1 MNKHK
6 EIALKSH
13 LEQSDMEWLV
23 MEYIKDMKGID
34 VGRIMYRG
42 VNNLHMQ
49 IELQMLF
56 SAFEIARN
64 YYITKE

>member
-13 LEQSDMEWLV
+13 LEQSEMEWLV

-34 VGRIMYRG
+34 IGRIVYRG
-42 VNNLHMQ
+42 LNDFHKQ
-49 IELQMLF
+49 IELLMLF
-56 SAFEIARN
+56 SAFETARN
-64 YYITKE
+64 YYITKQ

>member
-13 LEQSDMEWLV
+13 LEQSEMEWLV

-34 VGRIMYRG
+34 IGRIVYRG
-42 VNNLHMQ
+42 LNDFHKQ
-49 IELQMLF
+49 IELLMLF
-56 SAFEIARN
+56 SAFETARN

>member
-1 MNKHK
+1 MNKH

-13 LEQSDMEWLV
+13 LEQSEMEWLV

-34 VGRIMYRG
+34 IGKIVYRG
-42 VNNLHMQ
+42 MNNFHKQ

-56 SAFEIARN
+56 SAFEQARN

>member
-34 VGRIMYRG
+34 IGRIMYRG
-42 VNNLHMQ
+42 LNDFHRQ

-56 SAFEIARN
+56 SAFETARN